1 MSKCLWLFFLLGS
14 SLVHAAV
21 TKTENLFLHPFYIA
35 GLAGWGSTTWQGLV
49 PSRENQNSALAM
61 STPIAADE
69 GGSVWGVSLGYEFT
83 PYFALEANYMDFPS
97 ATITF
102 DEYSLYAFDQNSLIL
117 HSNTQTVSLSAKVML
132 IIPKTKIRFF
142 SSAGVAEVIRQDQV
156 NEATR
161 VSPTFAVGFNM
172 LLTDRIMAEIGTNYT
187 AGYGESELNPVLDF
201 IPFLY
206 SVFGKLAL
214 RFG

>member
-1 MSKCLWLFFLLGS
+1 MSKCLWFVFLLGS
-14 SLVHAAV
+14 SLVDAAE
-21 TKTENLFLHPFYIA
+21 TKSENLFLHPFYVA
-35 GLAGWGSTTWQGLV
+35 GVGGWGSTTWQGLV
-49 PSRENQNSALAM
+49 PRRENQNSAIAM
-61 STPIAADE
+61 STPVAADE
-69 GGSVWGVSLGYEFT
+69 GGGVWGVSLGYEFT
-83 PYFALEANYMDFPS
+83 PYFALEANYMDYPA

-102 DEYSLYAFDQNSLIL
+102 DEYSLYAFDQNTLIL
-117 HSNTQTVSLSAKVML
+117 SSNTQTASLSAKVML

-172 LLTDRIMAEIGTNYT
+172 LLSDRVMAEIGTNYT
-187 AGYGESELNPVLDF
+187 AGYGESEINPVLDF
-201 IPFLY
+201 VPFLY
-206 SVFGKLAL
+206 SVFGKLAV